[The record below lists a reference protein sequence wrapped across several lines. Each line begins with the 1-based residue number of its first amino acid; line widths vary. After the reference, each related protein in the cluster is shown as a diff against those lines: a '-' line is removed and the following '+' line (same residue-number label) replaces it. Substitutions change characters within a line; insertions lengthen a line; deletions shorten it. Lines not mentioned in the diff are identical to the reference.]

1 MDESSSFLAQMW
13 QNSNFLVEC
22 SLILLALMSLWM
34 LANILAQCVQYSV
47 QAWQSRGFLKA
58 SVPLWEQGKWEGV
71 LALAETR
78 TRSHVAT
85 VFLNGLRE
93 FRSAREIVSAEWS
106 VEAAKRGACVAANR
120 MHDQLRQG
128 ISGFKTIAMTA
139 QFVGLFGTTIKL
151 LNWFN
156 AYVGNKHTGVLLICR
171 TTAESLVPTAAG
183 LLVGIVAVWWF
194 NWRSDRLAVFNGEM
208 EIATLD
214 LVKYLELQRRTT
226 VPD

>member
-1 MDESSSFLAQMW
+1 MDDSSSFLAQMW

-34 LANILAQCVQYSV
+34 LANILAQCVQYGV

-58 SVPLWEQGKWEGV
+58 SVPLLEQGKREGV
-71 LALAETR
+71 LELAETR

-85 VFLNGLRE
+85 VFLNALRG
-93 FRSAREIVSAEWS
+93 FRLARELVSAEQS

-128 ISGFKTIAMTA
+128 ISGLKTIALTA
-139 QFVGLFGTTIKL
+139 QFVGLFGTAIKL
-151 LNWFN
+151 LDWFR
-156 AYVGNKHTGVLLICR
+156 AYIGNKHTHVLLMFS

-208 EIATLD
+208 EIAALD
-214 LVKYLELQRRTT
+214 LVKYLEQQRRTGKL
-226 VPD
+226 